1 MRLVESLPAGRAV
14 FPSAAELL
22 VAGGDARIAPD
33 PVSGLNKYGC
43 RAIPDPDLLA
53 FGSSTASVISPRAW
67 AAAAALR
74 ERLARHARPDNL
86 ADLYQSELHRIRR
99 ELLEYL
105 GMHALDVQTVF
116 AASGTDAHG
125 VVARALSHVCARP
138 LTVLM
143 VDERETGSG
152 VLAALRVRN
161 AAVHTVGLRL
171 ADGAPRPPQAIDAET
186 ASLAEAA
193 IASGRHV
200 LLVMA
205 DQSKTGLV
213 APGPDCVAELLRRHP
228 GRLDVLVDA
237 CQMRLSASTLRGYFR
252 LGCLVALTGSKFVG
266 GPSFSAALLLPGEVA
281 ARLKLQETDG
291 AAAVNFG
298 LLLRWEAAL
307 AELRRFRAVP
317 ESAVAAILQAFA
329 DAIGERLASDARFEP
344 LSASAIVRGTL
355 QGARGWDCIP
365 TIFPFLLYRTD
376 AAGRRMPLD
385 SREVQHIY
393 QRLPQAAFTPDGV
406 TAGLRCQLGQPV
418 ACGVRQGVAVS
429 ALRLC
434 LGARQVADVAHGKP
448 LQRLIA
454 EAMSALDKTA
464 GLIGGR

>member
-1 MRLVESLPAGRAV
+1 MKLVEPLPAGRAV
-14 FPSAAELL
+14 FPSTEQLL

-33 PVSGLNKYGC
+33 LLSGLNKYGC
-43 RAIPDPDLLA
+43 RARPDPDLLA
-53 FGSSTASVISPRAW
+53 FGSSTASVISARAFD
-67 AAAAALR
+67 AAAALR
-74 ERLARHARPDNL
+74 DRLARHARPDNL
-86 ADLYQSELHRIRR
+86 TALYQCELGRIRR

-105 GMHALDVQTVF
+105 GINAAQVEAVF
-116 AASGTDAHG
+116 AASGTDAHAL
-125 VVARALSHVCARP
+125 VARALSHVCELP
-138 LTVLM
+138 LTILM

-152 VLAALRVRN
+152 VMAALRVRN

-171 ADGAPRPPQAIDAET
+171 ADGAPRPPEAIDAEIG
-186 ASLAEAA
+186 SLAEQA
-193 IASGRHV
+193 ITSGHHV

-213 APGPDCVAELLRRHP
+213 APGPDCVAGLLRRHP

-237 CQMRLSASTLRGYFR
+237 CQMRLSATTLRSYFR
-252 LGCLVALTGSKFVG
+252 QGFFIALTGSKFIG

-281 ARLKLQETDG
+281 ARLKLQQRDG
-291 AAAVNFG
+291 TAAVNFG

-317 ESAVAAILQAFA
+317 ESAVAAILQTFA

-344 LSASAIVRGTL
+344 LSASVIARGTL
-355 QGARGWDCIP
+355 QVARSWDCIP

-393 QRLPQAAFTPDGV
+393 QHLPQAAFTPDGV

-418 ACGVRQGVAVS
+418 ACGVRQGVEVS

-434 LGARQVADVAHGKP
+434 LGARQIADVAHGKP

-464 GLIGGR
+464 GLIGD